1 MLMMCHHL
9 GTDWCPL
16 EALAFVHRP
25 RPHVLPP
32 YDCHSI
38 ASYEGHRLQQLGLQE
53 AATGLM
59 LDACRATSLCNAD
72 GCNGIDDL
80 TYGGQGED
88 DIQNFRALYLRPQW
102 AQESNPKFAAMCDN
116 WDLAKAYKPNLES
129 QAQGVYN
136 QLSAACAYKVSS
148 DWSPSVPYARV
159 CIPTHVG
166 MKRGIPAD
174 SYIMRVNPYGSPDT
188 DYTSKTFYK
197 GATSLRRGCDI
208 ACRPLP

>member
-1 MLMMCHHL
+1 
-9 GTDWCPL
+9 
-16 EALAFVHRP
+16 
-25 RPHVLPP
+25 
-32 YDCHSI
+32 
-38 ASYEGHRLQQLGLQE
+38 
-53 AATGLM
+53 M
-59 LDACRATSLCNAD
+59 LDACRATSLCNAY

-102 AQESNPKFAAMCDN
+102 AQDSNPKFAAMCDN
-116 WDLAKAYKPNLES
+116 WNLAKAYKPSLES
-129 QAQGVYN
+129 QAQSVYN
-136 QLSAACAYKVSS
+136 HMSAACAYKVTS

-174 SYIMRVNPYGSPDT
+174 SYIMRINPYGSPDT

-197 GATSLRRGCDI
+197 GASSSST
-208 ACRPLP
+208 